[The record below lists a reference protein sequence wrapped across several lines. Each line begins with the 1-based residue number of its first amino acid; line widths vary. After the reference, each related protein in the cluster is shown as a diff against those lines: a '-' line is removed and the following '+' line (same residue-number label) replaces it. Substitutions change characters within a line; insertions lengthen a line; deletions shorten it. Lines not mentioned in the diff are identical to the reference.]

1 MELDLHGVEVRVQE
15 EVSAEE
21 VAAVAGWEVIVLAP
35 GPMGNVSALI
45 VEQAYH
51 IKQAIPAIT

>member
-21 VAAVAGWEVIVLAP
+21 AAAVAGWEVIVLAP
-35 GPMGNVSALI
+35 VPVGIVSAPVVGQDYPI
-45 VEQAYH
+45 R
-51 IKQAIPAIT
+51 